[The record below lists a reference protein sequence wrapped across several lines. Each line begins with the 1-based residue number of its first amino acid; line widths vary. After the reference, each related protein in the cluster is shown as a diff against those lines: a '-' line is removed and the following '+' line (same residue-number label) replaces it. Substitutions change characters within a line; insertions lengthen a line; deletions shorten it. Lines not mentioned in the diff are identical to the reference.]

1 MNTSTQNQPTDD
13 AVLARQGRT
22 DPDAFAELY
31 SRHVVRIYRYHLAHT
46 GNVKDAEDLTSQTFM
61 AALDCIHSFR
71 GDGSFAA
78 WIMGIAVRK
87 KALFFRRRKLEA
99 PLEAA
104 LHVQTPGLP
113 TDKAA
118 VQQMQ
123 IESVSRALRQIS
135 PDRGEAL
142 VLYFFGGLTSLEVS
156 LVTGKS
162 QAAVKM
168 LLSRGLKDLRER
180 TSLVLEMEP

>member
-1 MNTSTQNQPTDD
+1 MRALLQKEMRDL
-13 AVLARQGRT
+13 VRT
-22 DPDAFAELY
+22 RRIIFLPAAFA
-31 SRHVVRIYRYHLAHT
+31 VFGILAP
-46 GNVKDAEDLTSQTFM
+46 
-61 AALDCIHSFR
+61 ALIR
-71 GDGSFAA
+71 
-78 WIMGIAVRK
+78 
-87 KALFFRRRKLEA
+87 L
-99 PLEAA
+99 
-104 LHVQTPGLP
+104 LP
-113 TDKAA
+113 TIIKQAG
-118 VQQMQ
+118 QQMQ

-142 VLYFFGGLTSLEVS
+142 VLYFFGGLTSQEVS

>member
-1 MNTSTQNQPTDD
+1 
-13 AVLARQGRT
+13 
-22 DPDAFAELY
+22 
-31 SRHVVRIYRYHLAHT
+31 
-46 GNVKDAEDLTSQTFM
+46 
-61 AALDCIHSFR
+61 
-71 GDGSFAA
+71 
-78 WIMGIAVRK
+78 MGIAIRK
-87 KALFFRRRKLEA
+87 KALFFRRQKPEA

-104 LHVQTPGLP
+104 LRIPTPGLP

-142 VLYFFGGLTSLEVS
+142 VLYFFGGLTSQEVS

>member
-1 MNTSTQNQPTDD
+1 
-13 AVLARQGRT
+13 
-22 DPDAFAELY
+22 
-31 SRHVVRIYRYHLAHT
+31 
-46 GNVKDAEDLTSQTFM
+46 
-61 AALDCIHSFR
+61 
-71 GDGSFAA
+71 
-78 WIMGIAVRK
+78 
-87 KALFFRRRKLEA
+87 
-99 PLEAA
+99 
-104 LHVQTPGLP
+104 
-113 TDKAA
+113 
-118 VQQMQ
+118 MQ

-142 VLYFFGGLTSLEVS
+142 VLYFFGGLTSQEVS